1 MQVLQKKLTWQE
13 FRQMEFDNN
22 DPYRYELINGELT
35 RKQSPTFDHQ
45 LISRR
50 IGYAITTYAMN
61 AKAGELLNA
70 PLDVVLDDGNCFQP
84 DILFIKKERFF
95 ILDDKEQIIIGA
107 PDLVIEILSK
117 SSATNDKGVKKD
129 TYEIHGVREYW
140 LVDPVRKSI
149 EVYALQDERY
159 RLVGYYEEEGILK
172 STVLEGFEMDIERIF
187 EEGLV

>member
-1 MQVLQKKLTWQE
+1 
-13 FRQMEFDNN
+13 MEFDNN